1 MQAKTIKV
9 VSLRTGKPREAM
21 YRGKEVATAIFKE
34 PVSGPVFLSS
44 HNLAGDEQADKV
56 NHGGLDKAVCVY
68 SLDRYPYF
76 GKVLGRR
83 LDGGAFGENVTVS
96 GLDEEGVCIGDVFQ
110 WGEALVQVSQPRK
123 PCFKVALKLD
133 LPDLPLQM
141 EQTGYTGFYLRVL
154 KEGWVAPDSELKLQQ
169 RHPKAVT
176 IAFVNHARY
185 HDKKNGE
192 AIRRI
197 LEVDEL
203 AESWRTVFEKR
214 LSQWEEEEA

>member
-1 MQAKTIKV
+1 
-9 VSLRTGKPREAM
+9 M

-34 PVSGPVFLSS
+34 PVSGPVFLSRL
-44 HNLAGDEQADKV
+44 NFAGDEQADKV

-76 GKVLGRR
+76 EKVLGRR
-83 LDGGAFGENVTVS
+83 LDCGAFGENVTVS
-96 GLDEEGVCIGDVFQ
+96 GVDEEGVCIGDVFQ
-110 WGEALVQVSQPRK
+110 LGEAVVQVSQPRK
-123 PCFKVALKLD
+123 PCFKVALKWD

-154 KEGWVAPDSELKLQQ
+154 AEGWVAPDSELKLQQ
-169 RHPKAVT
+169 RQPKAVT
-176 IAFVNHARY
+176 IAFLNHIRY
-185 HDKKNGE
+185 HDKTNGE

-197 LEVDEL
+197 LEVEEL

-214 LSQWEEEEA
+214 LGQLEEA